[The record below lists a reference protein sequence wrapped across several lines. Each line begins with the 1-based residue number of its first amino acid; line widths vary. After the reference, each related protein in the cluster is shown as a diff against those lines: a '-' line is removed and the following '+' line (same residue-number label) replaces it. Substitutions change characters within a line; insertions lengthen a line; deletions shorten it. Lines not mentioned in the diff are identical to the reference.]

1 MLQHRG
7 VTHSTMD
14 GYERYAADL
23 IEALGV
29 VPAHYSAAAVR
40 GFVIERCDGHK
51 VKTAQS
57 ITTAV
62 RAFLR
67 FLAATGQCCDGL
79 RHAVPRFACYQLA
92 ATPRFLEPEDLEKVI
107 DVLTDEE
114 AVEARNRAVVL
125 LLARL
130 GLRASEVAEL
140 TFDAVDW
147 QNGRIAVCGK
157 GRRQHWLP
165 LPQQVGDAMVTY
177 LRRGRPPLP
186 VPQVFISALAPLRPM
201 TRQAVSDVVR
211 RALRRAGIKAPHH
224 GAHLLRH
231 SAATAMLRNGVSLA
245 GIGSVLRHRSPAY
258 HRPLRQDRLRPVGR
272 NRPAVAAGD
281 VMLSDHVERY
291 LTLRRTIGYKL
302 LDTGRHLQ
310 AFARFASDK
319 GDTHVRAATAVEWA
333 AQASSP
339 LMRHVRL
346 HDVVLL
352 ARFLYAEDTTHEIP
366 PARYFQ
372 VRVVRQPPYIYAPA
386 EIGQLLAAAHRLPCS
401 YALRRPVYATLI
413 GLLAATGLRV
423 SEALDLRFDDLLPS
437 AVLRIRQTK
446 FAKSRLV
453 PLHATTVE
461 ALTAYLQQRR
471 GVANRRRPSV
481 RDGEPP
487 AHPDTERL
495 HHLPA
500 SGPTRRHRSGSPAP
514 SATGGSAP
522 HLCHQVSAT
531 LCGAARFGGAPL
543 GRALHLPRS
552 RQPRLHLLVPG
563 GDPGTDGRHRHRR
576 REPGCREVGMTPI
589 APLITHFLR
598 DYLPV
603 ERGYSPH
610 TCESYAYAFR
620 LLFTFAA
627 DRLAIRPSQLHL
639 EHLDAPL
646 IVAFLTH
653 FEVDRGGSPASRN
666 VRLAAVK
673 SFHALYRVPP
683 PGCAGASQADP
694 RHPRQAP

>member
-1 MLQHRG
+1 MLEDHLKLANPCRRLRSGPVAAYIDEFADWLRERGHPPNSCSFMLRSLAAWTDWLTEKSFTGGDLLAGYEECRRELSEHGRIRYQRGPNRNSLWGAKLLIRFLREQGVLAVEQRLILSERWPLLKQFRQWMLQHRG

-107 DVLTDEE
+107 DVLTDED

-177 LRRGRPPLP
+177 LRRGRPPVP

-211 RALRRAGIKAPHH
+211 GALRRAGIKAPHH

-245 GIGSVLRHRSPAY
+245 GIGSVLRHRSP
-258 HRPLRQDRLRPVGR
+258 H
-272 NRPAVAAGD
+272 
-281 VMLSDHVERY
+281 
-291 LTLRRTIGYKL
+291 T
-302 LDTGRHLQ
+302 
-310 AFARFASDK
+310 
-319 GDTHVRAATAVEWA
+319 TA
-333 AQASSP
+333 
-339 LMRHVRL
+339 H
-346 HDVVLL
+346 
-352 ARFLYAEDTTHEIP
+352 YAKID
-366 PARYFQ
+366 F
-372 VRVVRQPPYIYAPA
+372 
-386 EIGQLLAAAHRLPCS
+386 
-401 YALRRPVYATLI
+401 
-413 GLLAATGLRV
+413 
-423 SEALDLRFDDLLPS
+423 DLLGEIAQPW
-437 AVLRIRQTK
+437 
-446 FAKSRLV
+446 
-453 PLHATTVE
+453 PEAT
-461 ALTAYLQQRR
+461 
-471 GVANRRRPSV
+471 S
-481 RDGEPP
+481 
-487 AHPDTERL
+487 
-495 HHLPA
+495 
-500 SGPTRRHRSGSPAP
+500 
-514 SATGGSAP
+514 
-522 HLCHQVSAT
+522 C
-531 LCGAARFGGAPL
+531 
-543 GRALHLPRS
+543 
-552 RQPRLHLLVPG
+552 
-563 GDPGTDGRHRHRR
+563 
-576 REPGCREVGMTPI
+576 
-589 APLITHFLR
+589 
-598 DYLPV
+598 
-603 ERGYSPH
+603 
-610 TCESYAYAFR
+610 
-620 LLFTFAA
+620 
-627 DRLAIRPSQLHL
+627 
-639 EHLDAPL
+639 
-646 IVAFLTH
+646 
-653 FEVDRGGSPASRN
+653 
-666 VRLAAVK
+666 
-673 SFHALYRVPP
+673 
-683 PGCAGASQADP
+683 
-694 RHPRQAP
+694 